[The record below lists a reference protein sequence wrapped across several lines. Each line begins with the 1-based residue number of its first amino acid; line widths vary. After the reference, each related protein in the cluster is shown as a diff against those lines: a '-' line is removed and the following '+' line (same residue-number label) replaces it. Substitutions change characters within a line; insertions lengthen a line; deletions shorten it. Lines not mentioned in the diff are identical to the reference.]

1 MKATTV
7 GLIIALAAKTII
19 LMGGYSIYAVSTVFS
34 NEIWFVF
41 GMSICVFNIQPK
53 SKRVQGTIFGLLF
66 IILSIAVYT
75 VEISS
80 SVISFAMGL
89 LACVAVILMVAGFE
103 DKFGRVMNSLAK
115 YTMPIFLMH
124 TLFAAPV
131 KSVLSKMGITNTVV
145 HIVLGLAISFA
156 GPIIAAWIMKKTKWL
171 EFFLYPN
178 KFIRKVS

>member
-75 VEISS
+75 VESRRIS
-80 SVISFAMGL
+80 
-89 LACVAVILMVAGFE
+89 
-103 DKFGRVMNSLAK
+103 KR
-115 YTMPIFLMH
+115 
-124 TLFAAPV
+124 
-131 KSVLSKMGITNTVV
+131 
-145 HIVLGLAISFA
+145 
-156 GPIIAAWIMKKTKWL
+156 KKPT
-171 EFFLYPN
+171 
-178 KFIRKVS
+178 